1 MSDLAQHLLSGNLSS
16 YPTFIKHLSHL
27 VPQALCP
34 DLPLPSS
41 FNPVRSSLPARLD
54 PPQEALPVDLI
65 KTRLQQG
72 DVSLRAKSALPVL
85 TRTNLTSLCV
95 QSSRCHSLN
104 HTVDRLFLRGTRSLA
119 RHIRILN
126 PVHSIR
132 LSSFSFLDWLLDSD

>member
-1 MSDLAQHLLSGNLSS
+1 MTDLAQHLLSGNLPS
-16 YPTFIKHLSHL
+16 YPIFTKQSPHL
-27 VPQALCP
+27 VPQALFP
-34 DLPLPSS
+34 DSPLPSS
-41 FNPVRSSLPARLD
+41 FNPVRFSLPARLN

-72 DVSLRAKSALPVL
+72 DASLRTKSALPVPM
-85 TRTNLTSLCV
+85 RTNLTSLCV

-132 LSSFSFLDWLLDSD
+132 LSSFRFVS